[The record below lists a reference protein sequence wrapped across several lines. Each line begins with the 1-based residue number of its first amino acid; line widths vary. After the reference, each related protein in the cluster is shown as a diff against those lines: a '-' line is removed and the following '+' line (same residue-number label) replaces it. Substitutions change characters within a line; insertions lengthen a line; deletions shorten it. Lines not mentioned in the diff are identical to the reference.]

1 MKTKTEALREALKA
15 ARDIAAKAEGEDRDL
30 TPEER
35 TAIDEHLGKAR
46 NLKDGAELES
56 ALAGLEE
63 DVRVLE
69 GGERKS
75 RIGDVG
81 NFSTIGRKTLGTAF
95 TEADAIKTWL
105 EKAAPSGR
113 FAEKAR
119 VESPPVGFRGL
130 KDLGYGPGTGQ
141 PRPSGAKALVT
152 GASDTSAGALVDADF
167 LGLQDEGTYARP
179 LNVLDVITR
188 GQTESDTVEY
198 VRVTTT
204 TNAAA
209 PVPEATQVA
218 HSGDETAT
226 KPESAMALEKV
237 TETVKTIA
245 HWLPATKRALSDAAQ
260 IRTLIDNF
268 LRYGLL
274 EELEDQIINGDG
286 TGENFPGI
294 LNTANVQVQAWDTDL
309 LATARKAKTKVRVV
323 GRAMANAYLLHP
335 NDAERLDLLKD
346 NDGRYYYG
354 GPAQDG
360 AQPLWRLPVVET
372 EAIAEGVGICGDFRR
387 AVLWDRE
394 EASIAVSDSHSDFF
408 IRNLVAIL
416 AELRA
421 AFGVLRP
428 TAFVQFPTTASESSA
443 A

>member
-1 MKTKTEALREALKA
+1 MTKTEALRAALKA
-15 ARDIAAKAEGEDRDL
+15 ARDIAAKAEGEERDL

-35 TAIDEHLGKAR
+35 KAIDDHLAKAKS
-46 NLKDGAELES
+46 LKEGAELET
-56 ALAGLEE
+56 ALAGLED

-69 GGERKS
+69 GGEKRS
-75 RIGDVG
+75 RIGAVG
-81 NFSTIGRKTLGTAF
+81 QFDSVGSKTLGRAF

-105 EKAAPSGR
+105 AKAAPNGR
-113 FAEKAR
+113 FAEKQS
-119 VESPPVGFRGL
+119 VQSPPVGFRGL
-130 KDLGYGPGTGQ
+130 KDLGYGPGSG
-141 PRPSGAKALVT
+141 RPQGRKDLVT
-152 GASDTSAGALVDADF
+152 GLSDTSAGALVVDDF
-167 LGLQDEGTYARP
+167 LGIQDEGTFARP
-179 LNVLDVITR
+179 LNVLDVVTR
-188 GQTESDTVEY
+188 GETTSDTVEY

-209 PVPEATQVA
+209 PVPEATDIDAGVDPA
-218 HSGDETAT
+218 ST
-226 KPESAMALEKV
+226 KPESAIALEKV

-274 EELEDQIINGDG
+274 EELEDQIVNGDG

-294 LNTANVQVQAWDTDL
+294 LNTPGVQVQGWDTDL
-309 LATARKAKTKVRVV
+309 LATARKAKTRVRVV
-323 GRAMANAYLLHP
+323 GRAQANAYLLHP

-346 NDGRYYYG
+346 AQGRYYYG

-372 EAIAEGVGICGDFRR
+372 EAIGEGVGMVGDFRR

-394 EASIAVSDSHSDFF
+394 EASIAVSDSHADFF

-416 AELRA
+416 GELQA

-443 A
+443 

>member
-1 MKTKTEALREALKA
+1 MNHTEALRAALKA
-15 ARDIAAKAEGEDRDL
+15 ARDIAAKAEGEERDL

-35 TAIDEHLGKAR
+35 KAVEDHLAKAKTHR
-46 NLKDGAELES
+46 ADAELEA
-56 ALAGLEE
+56 ALAGLEGE
-63 DVRVLE
+63 IEALE
-69 GGERKS
+69 GNPARPIDSVTGFRALT
-75 RIGDVG
+75 G
-81 NFSTIGRKTLGTAF
+81 KTLGSHF
-95 TEADAIKTWL
+95 TEDEGVKAWL
-105 EKAAPSGR
+105 KGNNDGR
-113 FAEKAR
+113 FSEKAR
-119 VESPPVGFRGL
+119 VQSPPVGFQGL
-130 KDLGYGPGTGQ
+130 KAIGYGPGTG
-141 PRPSGAKALVT
+141 RPEGRKALVT
-152 GASDTSAGALVDADF
+152 GASDTSAGALVDEDF

-188 GQTESDTVEY
+188 GNTTSDTVEY

-209 PVPEATQVA
+209 PVPEATQVGE
-218 HSGDETAT
+218 SGDEEAT
-226 KPESAMALEKV
+226 KPESAIALEKV

-260 IRTLIDNF
+260 VRTLIDNF

-294 LNTANVQVQAWDTDL
+294 LNTPNVQVQSWDTDL

-323 GRAMANAYLLHP
+323 GRANANAYLLHP

-346 NDGRYYYG
+346 DQGRYYYG

-372 EAIAEGVGICGDFRR
+372 EAVGEGVGICGDFRR

-394 EASIAVSDSHSDFF
+394 ESSIAVSDSHNDFF

-443 A
+443 

>member
-1 MKTKTEALREALKA
+1 MTKTEALRSELKA

-30 TPEER
+30 TAEER
-35 TAIDEHLGKAR
+35 EAINAHLGKAKSLR
-46 NLKDGAELES
+46 EGAELES
-56 ALAGLEE
+56 ALDGLE
-63 DVRVLE
+63 DDIRVLE

-75 RIGDVG
+75 RIGDVTDFHPIAG
-81 NFSTIGRKTLGTAF
+81 KSLGRAF
-95 TEADAIKTWL
+95 TEADAIKSWL
-105 EKAAPSGR
+105 AKAAPNGR
-113 FAEKAR
+113 FGEKQA
-119 VESPPVGFRGL
+119 VQSPPVGFRGL
-130 KDLGYGPGTGQ
+130 KDMGYTPGTG
-141 PRPSGAKALVT
+141 RPQGSKALVT

-167 LGLQDEGTYARP
+167 LGLQDEGTFARP

-188 GQTESDTVEY
+188 GETDSDTVEY

-209 PVPEATQVA
+209 PVAEATSV
-218 HSGDETAT
+218 SDGE
-226 KPESAMALEKV
+226 KPESAMALEKI

-245 HWLPATKRALSDAAQ
+245 HWLPATKRALADAAQ
-260 IRTLIDNF
+260 VRTLIDNF

-274 EELEDQIINGDG
+274 EETEDQIINGDG

-294 LNTANVQVQAWDTDL
+294 LNTPNVQTQGWDTDL
-309 LATARKAKTKVRVV
+309 LTTARKAKTKVRVV

-346 NDGRYYYG
+346 LEGRYYYG

-372 EAIAEGVGICGDFRR
+372 EAIGEGVALVGDFRR
-387 AVLWDRE
+387 AVIWDRE

-443 A
+443 